1 MTATPETTVRRY
13 VRTTDARRLDAI
25 GVASPPRPVRARP
38 GGRRTLPALGAALA
52 MLVAATGCK
61 TSPRADGRVGADAAK
76 AGSSGDTGADG
87 TDGAA
92 PGAGAAASERD
103 QRVFRLD
110 ALVRQWDA
118 AQSDGREDVAKTL
131 AEKIAADVDG
141 DYAFFE
147 SASRG
152 QQGLRTQN
160 LSVQVLA
167 FSRNPGATALLSDR
181 LNDLD
186 GSVVGNALIGLK
198 IRSDPSTPV
207 PPLVTL
213 LRANFPEARRY
224 APLALANVVRA
235 REAAGRPI
243 EARLS
248 DEAMSGL
255 VGLVQDTDPYV
266 RLHAAKAMGALRR
279 SDATDFLVLLLKD
292 THGTIR
298 LAAAAALERIGDPR
312 AFPPVIALLDR
323 TADDQ
328 KSLVRDVL
336 VSYAERIQGHPM
348 TDAERK
354 ALDVSPRAWDRWF
367 AARDTSAPP
376 SSRVEVSPGRREP
389 LGPDRRKVAPTE
401 PPPPVAR

>member
-1 MTATPETTVRRY
+1 MTEPRRRRPARAATPARATT
-13 VRTTDARRLDAI
+13 A
-25 GVASPPRPVRARP
+25 G
-38 GGRRTLPALGAALA
+38 PAGA
-52 MLVAATGCK
+52 
-61 TSPRADGRVGADAAK
+61 GADA
-76 AGSSGDTGADG
+76 S
-87 TDGAA
+87 
-92 PGAGAAASERD
+92 ASDRD
-103 QRVFRLD
+103 QRLFRVD

-118 AQSDGREDVAKTL
+118 AQSGGSDDVAQ
-131 AEKIAADVDG
+131 AFAAKIAAEVDA

-160 LSVQVLA
+160 LAVQALA
-167 FSRNPGATALLSDR
+167 FSKNPGATMLLADR
-181 LNDLD
+181 LGDLD

-198 IRSDPSTPV
+198 IRSDPATPI

-213 LRANFPEARRY
+213 LRANYPEARRY

-255 VGLVQDTDPYV
+255 VGLVQDPDPYA

-292 THGTIR
+292 SHGTIR

-312 AFPPVIALLDR
+312 AFPPVIGLLDR
-323 TADDQ
+323 TPDDQ

-336 VSYAERIQGHPM
+336 VQLRGAHPGTADDRRREEVPRRERARVGPLVRGARH
-348 TDAERK
+348 DA
-354 ALDVSPRAWDRWF
+354 V
-367 AARDTSAPP
+367 

-389 LGPDRRKVAPTE
+389 LGPDRRRVAPVEPTPTPPA
-401 PPPPVAR
+401 PPPPAPLLPR